1 MDKKKP
7 IFTYHFPSSSKVPS
21 PSTASSDDNFWNWW
35 IPEEFRHVKIKP
47 SLKKPTSTYVHSSA
61 SSSTY
66 TTASSSM
73 TTPSP
78 PSSVCS
84 SGYSYSPGSRTRSP
98 AWISQYHGKGQ
109 ERTQTFTHGPS
120 HRKSLDKR
128 QSQRK
133 RFLFLTGQ

>member
-21 PSTASSDDNFWNWW
+21 PSTASSGDNFWNWW

-98 AWISQYHGKGQ
+98 GLASTTGRGKNGH
-109 ERTQTFTHGPS
+109 RPS
-120 HRKSLDKR
+120 R
-128 QSQRK
+128 
-133 RFLFLTGQ
+133 TGQVTERASTRGKAKERGFYS